1 LLAAKLEKQ
10 TAEVAKSKERE
21 QKVAEEKKNLQQTV
35 LDLETVSALC
45 VFVKYNV
52 LTAVLTLFT
61 LYVLIS

>member
-35 LDLETVSALC
+35 LDLETVSALYVCEVQC
-45 VFVKYNV
+45 V
-52 LTAVLTLFT
+52 
-61 LYVLIS
+61 